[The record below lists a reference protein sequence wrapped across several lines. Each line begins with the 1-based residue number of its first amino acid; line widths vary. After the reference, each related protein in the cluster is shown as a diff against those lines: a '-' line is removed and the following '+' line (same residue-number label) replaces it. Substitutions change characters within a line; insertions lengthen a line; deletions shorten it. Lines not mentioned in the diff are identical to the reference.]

1 MSFCEYSSEVVSIN
15 STQVDNV
22 FFAEFMPN
30 ANGDYVKV
38 YLYGLYKCASGKDNS
53 LESFAKDLK
62 MSADD
67 IISIFYHWQE
77 LGLVQVITAD
87 PIMVRYLPIKNA
99 IQKIKKYNVDKY
111 TAFNISAQELIGSKM
126 LTPRELE
133 EFYYL
138 IENLKMEKE
147 AVLKVIE
154 YCVKLK
160 GKNVSVSYIVAVA
173 KNWCYDGVKSSTDV
187 DNRLEEQ
194 ERISG
199 DVVLV
204 LKAMGI
210 KRQATVDEYQLYLNW
225 TRDREIP
232 LDIIVHIAKVSKS
245 KNFKKLDDMVCKI
258 YSLKLYSEKEIDD
271 YFAMSSQM
279 LKLAKSVVKNLGLWY
294 DDLTNVVDMYI
305 SNWLQLGFDEDAIIK
320 LSNYAF
326 KSSIRTLDGLNN
338 IMLNMYKLGLLSSV
352 SIDKHID
359 NIAKND
365 IVIAKILDGLGIDRS
380 VTSLDRTYYKTWI
393 YEWNMTD
400 DLITYG
406 AEIARGK
413 YMPMQYLNR
422 LLSDYF
428 KSGIKTVDDAQK
440 YRTTDTVLSAKMETK
455 GNSKSAKKRNYSKK
469 ELDSLFDD
477 IDEIEI

>member
-160 GKNVSVSYIVAVA
+160 GKNVSVS
-173 KNWCYDGVKSSTDV
+173 CCC
-187 DNRLEEQ
+187 Q
-194 ERISG
+194 E
-199 DVVLV
+199 LV
-204 LKAMGI
+204 L
-210 KRQATVDEYQLYLNW
+210 
-225 TRDREIP
+225 
-232 LDIIVHIAKVSKS
+232 
-245 KNFKKLDDMVCKI
+245 
-258 YSLKLYSEKEIDD
+258 
-271 YFAMSSQM
+271 
-279 LKLAKSVVKNLGLWY
+279 
-294 DDLTNVVDMYI
+294 
-305 SNWLQLGFDEDAIIK
+305 
-320 LSNYAF
+320 
-326 KSSIRTLDGLNN
+326 
-338 IMLNMYKLGLLSSV
+338 
-352 SIDKHID
+352 
-359 NIAKND
+359 
-365 IVIAKILDGLGIDRS
+365 
-380 VTSLDRTYYKTWI
+380 
-393 YEWNMTD
+393 
-400 DLITYG
+400 
-406 AEIARGK
+406 
-413 YMPMQYLNR
+413 
-422 LLSDYF
+422 
-428 KSGIKTVDDAQK
+428 
-440 YRTTDTVLSAKMETK
+440 
-455 GNSKSAKKRNYSKK
+455 
-469 ELDSLFDD
+469 
-477 IDEIEI
+477 